1 MKFVLTLAA
10 FALALGILIIVHE
23 LGHYFVARLCG
34 VKVLRFS
41 IGFGRP
47 LWVRKQ
53 GTDQTEWAISAFPL
67 GGYVKMLDE
76 REGAVAPKE
85 VGRAFNRQSVFRR
98 IAIVLAGPFANF
110 LLAILLYWV
119 LFMVGVPGLKPVLGD
134 IPPGSPAEEA
144 GLHKGDTILRVGEDE
159 VATWQD
165 LRWRLLKQAVDRAP
179 VELEARSEDG
189 ALSFLRLHLEG
200 VSSEDLEQDFL
211 SKLGLRP
218 FQPEIAPKIGE
229 VVSGGPA
236 ARAGLLAG
244 DVVLSVN
251 GQNIRQWSD
260 LVTQVRASP
269 EKALQI
275 VVARDNRELP
285 VEVIPSRVEE
295 GGQTI
300 GRIGA
305 APRIDRN
312 ALQQK
317 LFTEVRYPPLGA
329 MGSALRKTWDT
340 SVFSLQM
347 LLKMVTGAVSWKNI
361 SGPITIADYAGQTAH
376 LGLVPYLSFIA
387 LISIS
392 LGVLNL
398 LPVPMLD
405 GGHLMYYMVE
415 IIKGS
420 PVSERTMAVGQ
431 QIGIAVLLTLMA
443 FAFYNDINRLLSG
456 S

>member
-23 LGHYFVARLCG
+23 FGHYLVARLCG

-41 IGFGRP
+41 IGFGRV
-47 LWVRKQ
+47 LWVHKR
-53 GTDQTEWAISAFPL
+53 GPDQTEWAISAFPL

-76 REGAVAPKE
+76 REGVVAPDE
-85 VGRAFNRQSVFRR
+85 VARAFNRQSVYRR

-110 LLAILLYWV
+110 LLAVLLYWA

-134 IPPGSPAEEA
+134 IPPGSPAQEA
-144 GLHKGDTILRVGEDE
+144 GLHKGDTILSVAEQD

-165 LRWRLLKQAVDRAP
+165 LRWRLLKEAVERAP
-179 VELEARSEDG
+179 VDLEVRSEGG
-189 ALSFLRLHLEG
+189 ALSFPQLHLEG
-200 VSSEDLEQDFL
+200 LSSEDLEQDFL
-211 SKLGLRP
+211 EKLGLKP
-218 FQPEIAPKIGE
+218 YQPELAPKIGK
-229 VVSGGPA
+229 VLPGGPA
-236 ARAGLLAG
+236 ARAGLMAG
-244 DVVLSVN
+244 DTVLSIN
-251 GQNIRQWSD
+251 GENVTQWSD

-269 EKALQI
+269 EKALKI
-275 VVARDNRELP
+275 VVARGRQMLP
-285 VEVIPSRVEE
+285 IEVVPSGVVED
-295 GGQTI
+295 GQTI
-300 GRIGA
+300 GRVGA
-305 APRIDRN
+305 APQVDRE

-317 LFTEVRYPPLGA
+317 LFTEVRYPPLQA

-340 SVFSLQM
+340 SIFSLEM
-347 LLKMVTGAVSWKNI
+347 LVKMVSGAVSWKNL
-361 SGPITIADYAGQTAH
+361 SGPITIADYAGQTAQ
-376 LGLVPYLSFIA
+376 LGLVPYLSFLA

-415 IIKGS
+415 FIKGS

-431 QIGIAVLLTLMA
+431 QIGIAILLTLMA
-443 FAFYNDINRLLSG
+443 FAFYNDINRLFSG